1 MDFTALLD
9 KMLIFLVLMV
19 IGYVLV
25 RRGSLNRDSVKAI
38 SALTMNVLLTGS
50 ILNSVFSTRLELDWA
65 KLGEVFLILWLMQ
78 ILGYVIAW
86 FFAKAVPVDR
96 EHAPVFELLISMG
109 NPMFV
114 GLPVVQALFPDT
126 PAAFYVSLSCLPFN
140 VLLFTYGVWRLQ
152 SGRPGAQLRPRDIL
166 TIPLLAALAA
176 VVLFLL
182 DPPMPKAVTGLIST
196 LAAGTM
202 PLSMIVIGASLGSVS
217 LLDAFRHW
225 RFYVISFARLLV
237 IPLLTWVVCRLLTN
251 DPVLLMTATILAG
264 CPSAVIITVMA
275 NQYNRDS
282 AFAAEGTLQSTALSM
297 ATIPLLVWLLG

>member
-86 FFAKAVPVDR
+86 FFAKAVDR

-152 SGRPGAQLRPRDIL
+152 SGRPGAKLRPRDIL
-166 TIPLLAALAA
+166 TVPLLAALAA
-176 VVLFLL
+176 VVLFLV
-182 DPPMPKAVTGLIST
+182 DPPVPEAVTGLIST

-237 IPLLTWVVCRLLTN
+237 IPLLTWAVCRLLTN